1 MSLRKGGE
9 MKNKKDVV
17 GYTTVLT
24 PQTEFTP
31 FESDSKAANVDTQK
45 ILEALG
51 IDIDVY
57 D

>member
-1 MSLRKGGE
+1 MLEKTMSLRKGGE

-31 FESDSKAANVDTQK
+31 YESGSPAAKVDT
-45 ILEALG
+45 
-51 IDIDVY
+51 
-57 D
+57 